1 MKQSLRRYWSLLYK
15 YLRPQRKRVAL
26 LALLLLSSILLRV
39 INPQIIGWFINTAT
53 SGGQN
58 AGSALIGGAAVFLIF
73 ALVTQVLSVGAT
85 YVGENVGWYATNSL
99 RADLMLYALKL
110 DMSFHNKRTPG
121 EMIERIDGDVMD
133 LAIFFSQFIV
143 QILGNLLL
151 LVGVL
156 VALYLTDW
164 RIGVALTLYS
174 VGSLLAL
181 NRVREIATPLWKAA
195 RDASTDQ
202 FAFIEEQLAGTED
215 VRANGAEPYAMRNL
229 ARFDRERLYKERK
242 AGLVST
248 YVIWLWIWLYSL
260 GRVIAFVG
268 GLLLFQGNVI
278 TLGAAYL
285 IVYYTDAIFRPLRE
299 IANQIQNLQKAGG
312 SIVRIDELYQIKSI
326 IEEQA
331 SPAQLPSRAF
341 SVEFDEVTFG
351 YHADKPP
358 VLTDVQFEI
367 EPGKVLG
374 LLGRTGSGKTTISRL
389 LFRLYDVNNGAV
401 KLSGQDV
408 RKVSL
413 SELQK
418 RIGLVTQDVQL
429 YRASVRDNLTF
440 FDRTIPDA
448 EIMRVLLDLGLG
460 DWYNRLADGLDT
472 ELESGGRGLSAGEG
486 QLLAFTR
493 VFLKNPGLV
502 ILDEASSRLDPATEQ
517 LIERA
522 IDKLL
527 TGRTAIIIAHR
538 LATVRRADDI
548 LILDHGQIA
557 EYGTYDSLANDPD
570 SRFSHLLRTGMTEVL
585 A

>member
-1 MKQSLRRYWSLLYK
+1 MNESLRRYWRLLYR
-15 YLRPQRKRVAL
+15 YLRPQRGRVAVL
-26 LALLLLSSILLRV
+26 SVLLLGSIVLKV

-53 SGGQN
+53 GGGSN
-58 AGSALIGGAAVFLIF
+58 ANGALIGGAVTFLIF
-73 ALVTQVLSVGAT
+73 AILTQILSVAAT
-85 YVGENVGWYATNSL
+85 YVGENVGWFATNRL
-99 RADLMLYALKL
+99 RSDLMLYALKL
-110 DMSFHNKRTPG
+110 DMSFHNQRTPG

-156 VALYLTDW
+156 IALYLTDW
-164 RIGVALTLYS
+164 RIGLVLTLYS

-181 NRVREIATPLWKAA
+181 NRIREVATPFWKAA

-229 ARFDRERLYKERK
+229 FRFDRERLYKERK
-242 AGLVST
+242 AGLIST
-248 YVIWLWIWLYSL
+248 YVVWMWIWLYSL

-268 GLLLFQGNVI
+268 GFLLFHNNVI

-285 IVYYTDAIFRPLRE
+285 IAYYTDAIFRPLRE
-299 IANQIQNLQKAGG
+299 ITNQIQNLQKAGG
-312 SIVRIDELYQIKSI
+312 SIIRIDELYRIETQID
-326 IEEQA
+326 EQPT
-331 SPAQLPSRAF
+331 PAQLPGGAF
-341 SVEFDEVTFG
+341 SVEFAGVTFG

-358 VLTDVQFEI
+358 VLSDVQFEI
-367 EPGKVLG
+367 APGKVLG
-374 LLGRTGSGKTTISRL
+374 LLGRTGSGKTTMSRL
-389 LFRLYDVNNGAV
+389 LFRLYDVDGGAV
-401 KLSGQDV
+401 RLSGLDV
-408 RKVSL
+408 RDVAL
-413 SELQK
+413 SDLQS

-429 YRASVRDNLTF
+429 FRASVRDNLTF
-440 FDRTIPDA
+440 FDKTIPDA
-448 EIMRVLLDLGLG
+448 EIVRVLLDLGL
-460 DWYNRLADGLDT
+460 DEWFKRLPEGLDT
-472 ELESGGRGLSAGEG
+472 ELESGGKGLSAGEG

-538 LATVRRADDI
+538 LATVRRADNI

-557 EYGTYDSLANDPD
+557 EYGAYGELTANAE
-570 SRFSHLLRTGMTEVL
+570 SRFSQLLRTGMTEVL